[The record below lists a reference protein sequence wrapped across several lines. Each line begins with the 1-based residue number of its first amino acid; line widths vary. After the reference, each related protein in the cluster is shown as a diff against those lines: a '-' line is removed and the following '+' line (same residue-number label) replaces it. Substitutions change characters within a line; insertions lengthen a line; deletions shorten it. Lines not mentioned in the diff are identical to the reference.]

1 MANAVSM
8 CNCVTTTPAMARSS
22 LVCHPRDDR
31 LRERERE
38 EEEEEGEEKEEE
50 GEEEEGKGEEE
61 EGKGRGMT
69 LAHVSPYCLT
79 HQCLVTSLK
88 ARWEAWENSATKSP
102 RANPAVLFARS
113 SKSISGDRWFSLAR
127 AVSMAALW
135 C

>member
-1 MANAVSM
+1 M

-38 EEEEEGEEKEEE
+38 REEEE
-50 GEEEEGKGEEE
+50 EEE

-69 LAHVSPYCLT
+69 LAHVSLYCLT

-102 RANPAVLFARS
+102 RTNPAVLFARS

-135 C
+135 G